1 MALEIIWSSEAKEDY
16 RTAVDYLLDHFDD
29 EVAERYTT
37 NLFDALETLSQM
49 PYIGRK
55 HTELSAVR
63 QQIIRPYTVLFYM
76 VLPTQ
81 LVVINLRDARQM
93 K

>member
-1 MALEIIWSSEAKEDY
+1 
-16 RTAVDYLLDHFDD
+16 
-29 EVAERYTT
+29 
-37 NLFDALETLSQM
+37 M